1 MDKHNSLSWSLH
13 EVWRSQTLPHTQQRC
28 SINNFPFKTPIHQ
41 SIFLNMSVWN
51 RFVSQSHLQA
61 HVSTTKM
68 CLLTM
73 NSHIF
78 HHLFLSPPLY
88 HRSQSLLHT
97 RQMLHSLSE
106 KKPLQTNS
114 CLVPPKSPQL
124 GTTLVILIPNFLRQ
138 ILKLNTGKPLARV
151 VMAKQH
157 AELGQWPRESGSQ

>member
-1 MDKHNSLSWSLH
+1 
-13 EVWRSQTLPHTQQRC
+13 
-28 SINNFPFKTPIHQ
+28 
-41 SIFLNMSVWN
+41 MSVWN

-78 HHLFLSPPLY
+78 HPLCLSPPLY

-114 CLVPPKSPQL
+114 CLIPPKSPQL

-138 ILKLNTGKPLARV
+138 IWNLVLGSLLL
-151 VMAKQH
+151 
-157 AELGQWPRESGSQ
+157 ELLWQSSMQSWDNGPEVWFPVNHSLCRPDSHSSLVHIRTLTRLVLIACVWQGDRPR